1 MLYLQEKL
9 LDYVVKKKK
18 KCDPQPGE
26 KWSMEINVEILQILA
41 LYGNLLNLLKFT
53 DSLQITEIAF

>member
-1 MLYLQEKL
+1 
-9 LDYVVKKKK
+9 
-18 KCDPQPGE
+18 
-26 KWSMEINVEILQILA
+26 MEINVEILQILA